1 MMKNKGLLITL
12 GVVVLVVWIIGSSGC
27 GTYNNLVTLD
37 ESIDSS
43 WAQVEN
49 VLKRRYDLIPNLV
62 NTVKG
67 YAKHETGLLEN
78 ITKMRSQW
86 AKATTP
92 GARMQAAQGLEGM
105 LSRLMVVVENYPN
118 LKANQGFLKLQ
129 DELSGTENRI
139 AVERRRYNEVVRAYN
154 ITVKRFPG
162 KLWATMFGF
171 EKRDVYFEVA
181 EEEKAVPKVEF

>member
-1 MMKNKGLLITL
+1 MKKNKGLLITL
-12 GVVVLVVWIIGSSGC
+12 GVAVLVVWIIGSSGC
-27 GTYNNLVTLD
+27 GTYNSLVTLN

-67 YAKHETGLLEN
+67 YAKHEKNLLEK
-78 ITKMRSQW
+78 ITELRSQW
-86 AKATTP
+86 GKAQTP
-92 GARMQAAQGLEGM
+92 GAQRAAATGLEGA
-105 LSRLMVVVENYPN
+105 LSRLMVVMENYPD

-139 AVERRRYNEVVRAYN
+139 AVERRRYNEFVRAYN
-154 ITVKRFPG
+154 ITVRRFPA
-162 KLWATMFGF
+162 KVWASMFGF
-171 EKRDVYFEVA
+171 EKRDDYFEVS